1 MIAFDPT
8 IIDSQ
13 RTGRMGELVVE
24 LELIARGWHV
34 GNFNASTANSAGWD
48 LFAAK
53 AGRSVKLRVKAKR
66 PGTDC
71 FRWSAKP
78 DGTIFLGLAGGDDAD
93 FVAAVSFEPNGTH
106 DVYLVPTCAVDREL
120 RENHARY
127 LAKPKRNGE
136 DRKDGSQRNL
146 HLNERVDA
154 PGHGYLRFWAPF
166 KNRWDF
172 AL

>member
-78 DGTIFLGLAGGDDAD
+78 DGTIFLGLAEGDEAD

-106 DVYLVPTCAVDREL
+106 DVYLVPSRVVDRAL
-120 RENHARY
+120 KENHARY

-136 DRKDGSQRNL
+136 NRKDGSQRNL
-146 HLNERVDA
+146 HLNERVDT
-154 PGHGYLRFWAPF
+154 PGHGYLRFWEPF

-172 AL
+172 AP